1 VYERLEQLAFHPATR
16 ACAPFLL
23 IGLASMSALA
33 NDAPRALAGGG
44 LCALMAC
51 LALIGIATAAPDG
64 DEGAGEHLQS
74 LNVALHA
81 ALFAASFFLAAL
93 AMGWSQA
100 ILP

>member
-1 VYERLEQLAFHPATR
+1 MYERLEQLAFHPATR
-16 ACAPFLL
+16 TCAPFLL
-23 IGLASMSALA
+23 IGLASVSALA

-51 LALIGIATAAPDG
+51 LALIAIAAPALRDG
-64 DEGAGEHLQS
+64 EATGEDHQS
-74 LNVALHA
+74 LTVALHA